1 MIRPPVPSSQQV
13 PNSSLA
19 NSGNGFQNQAPFCN
33 PNPHFNN
40 LPGNPVPTM
49 PPPMFQ
55 PGLMMNLQNPLMGL
69 PNNPLGASPFAP
81 GHMGF
86 ANSASNFPAQG
97 QFNLMPNVN
106 QMNMNSCLP
115 LAQFFGQNMPNLVQ
129 QLGQNMGL
137 NNGQFCLPFQNMNQH
152 VIPGQMMNM
161 SQVPSHTSYGG
172 PNQQAVPMPFQNP
185 GFSTAQPFGVN
196 QGMHPVNQ
204 NPQNFIPQAMGGS
217 GSNQFPA
224 SVQPLQGNSTMPINS
239 STQPQQARNLQ
250 SPAFAGTQ
258 GNSSISDGG
267 NGLNSISNNSAH
279 RNFMRN
285 SKKGFQK
292 NQTHHMK
299 NEKKRFGFPGGQKEK
314 GFHNERR
321 NKFCGTNSTDQVK
334 EQKRSLSLVY
344 TDQEIRQWREARRKN
359 YPSSTNI
366 QKKLAEKQTNCTL
379 VNQEAQL
386 LRQELKE
393 ILAKQAE
400 LGVEVAEIPPEYLS
414 YSEKHD
420 NRKQRGGPSTLGEEA
435 DGASIEK
442 EKSQNRLNKRGRLKK
457 KNRPRKKGK
466 FEKHLSNKPPLK
478 KREPTLLQKLLKA
491 DVRKDKS
498 QLLQALRFMVMNSFF
513 KEWPNKPLKFPSVT
527 VKENEGET
535 NVVDETPLSTGNFN
549 LQETNNNSLVE
560 NNGTHDINSDNEN
573 DIEDSDN
580 DEKLKGDGTQV
591 LEEEG
596 EIID

>member
-1 MIRPPVPSSQQV
+1 MIRPPGGSSQQL

-19 NSGNGFQNQAPFCN
+19 NSGNGLQNQAPFCI
-33 PNPHFNN
+33 PNPHLNN
-40 LPGNPVPTM
+40 LHGNPVPNM

-55 PGLMMNLQNPLMGL
+55 PGLMMNLQNPLMAL
-69 PNNPLGASPFAP
+69 PNNPLGASPFTP
-81 GHMGF
+81 GQMGF
-86 ANSASNFPAQG
+86 ANSAANYPAQG
-97 QFNLMPNVN
+97 QFNLVPNVN

-115 LAQFFGQNMPNLVQ
+115 LAQFFGQNIPNLVQ

-161 SQVPSHTSYGG
+161 SQVPSHNPYGG
-172 PNQQAVPMPFQNP
+172 PNQQAAPMPFQNP
-185 GFSTAQPFGVN
+185 GFSTIQPFGVN
-196 QGMHPVNQ
+196 QAMHPVNQ
-204 NPQNFIPQAMGGS
+204 NTQNFIPQAMGGA
-217 GSNQFPA
+217 GSNQLPA
-224 SVQPLQGNSTMPINS
+224 SAQPLQGNSTVMFNS

-250 SPAFAGTQ
+250 SPAFVGSQ

-267 NGLNSISNNSAH
+267 NGSNSFSNNLAH
-279 RNFMRN
+279 KDFMRN
-285 SKKGFQK
+285 SKKRFQK

-299 NEKKRFGFPGGQKEK
+299 NEKKKFGFPGGQKGK

-321 NKFCGTNSTDQVK
+321 NKFGGVSSTDQVND
-334 EQKRSLSLVY
+334 QKRSLSLVY

-359 YPSSTNI
+359 YPSSTNV
-366 QKKLAEKQTNCTL
+366 QKKLTEKQTDCTL
-379 VNQEAQL
+379 VDKEAQL

-400 LGVEVAEIPPEYLS
+400 LGVEVADIPPEYLS

-420 NRKQRGGPSTLGEEA
+420 NRKQCGDLSRLGEVAE
-435 DGASIEK
+435 GASTGK
-442 EKSQNRLNKRGRLKK
+442 EKSRNRFNKRGRHEK
-457 KNRPRKKGK
+457 KNRSRKKGK
-466 FEKHLSNKPPLK
+466 LEKHLSNKVPLK

-491 DVRKDKS
+491 DVGRDRS

-513 KEWPNKPLKFPSVT
+513 KVWPNKPLKFPSVM
-527 VKENEGET
+527 VKENGGEI
-535 NVVDETPLSTGNFN
+535 NVVDEKSLSTGSFN
-549 LQETNNNSLVE
+549 LQETNNSMVE
-560 NNGTHDINSDNEN
+560 NNGSHDIDSDNEN
-573 DIEDSDN
+573 DDN
-580 DEKLKGDGTQV
+580 DDNIKKFKGDGIQV